1 MPTVEELR
9 AMRDRL
15 QQQLDSV
22 NAEIETT
29 RAHLTGV
36 LAETETRKQYKAEL
50 EEKIRALE
58 AEIQALQG

>member
-9 AMRDRL
+9 AMRERL
-15 QQQLDSV
+15 QQQLDSA

-29 RAHLTGV
+29 RAQLSGV
-36 LAETETRKQYKAEL
+36 LAEIETRKQYKAEL

>member
-1 MPTVEELR
+1 
-9 AMRDRL
+9 MRDRL

-22 NAEIETT
+22 NAEVETT
-29 RAHLTGV
+29 RAQLAGV